1 MLYQCIFRENTSV
14 YGWIWTLL
22 HYIVIENGNSL
33 RWRGFERDDC
43 REKRIAYFEPRAIK
57 FTRSCILPEYDLS
70 LSESEIHL
78 QFNQIYTCNWG
89 FHNEGLGILSLKR
102 AHHYE
107 TRRKVHCLLSWY
119 FKSKLS
125 HWHCMAGFLVES
137 GLMNAF
143 LFSFS
148 LAILQRSW
156 ECRTDI
162 FFHQQRRISEIAFT
176 ESSRLW
182 VVSIFCETSSLV
194 SSGSPQ
200 NANYCST
207 KPVNR
212 HQIFHRNRSE
222 LKMCD

>member
-14 YGWIWTLL
+14 YDWIWTLL

-43 REKRIAYFEPRAIK
+43 REKRIEYFEPKAIK

-78 QFNQIYTCNWG
+78 QFIQIYTCNWG

-107 TRRKVHCLLSWY
+107 TRRKVYCLLSWY

-148 LAILQRSW
+148 LATLQRSW

-162 FFHQQRRISEIAFT
+162 FF
-176 ESSRLW
+176 
-182 VVSIFCETSSLV
+182 
-194 SSGSPQ
+194 P
-200 NANYCST
+200 ST
-207 KPVNR
+207 KKN
-212 HQIFHRNRSE
+212 IRNSIHWVITVMGCIN
-222 LKMCD
+222 LLWNKFVGQFWVSPKCKLLLDQTC